1 VTGAEGLAAAFIGGV
16 LTSASPCVLAAVP
29 VAVGFVGG
37 QAVTPRRSAV
47 LALAFVAGMNIALLA
62 MGLAAARLGLLL
74 GTLPGPWS
82 VAVGLLVVGLAVWL
96 WRSQGAACG
105 ITLPAALQQ
114 RLAASGL
121 WGAVL
126 LGGLIG
132 TVMSPCATP
141 ALAAALALAG
151 SGSAFGVSMWWGAAL
166 LLAYGIGH
174 SLLLGAA
181 GAMPGAAMAL
191 VRHFASAAASHPEL
205 HSCRTS
211 TRHRRRGSSTFTT
224 TAGRVDGS
232 RCSAP
237 TSM

>member
-1 VTGAEGLAAAFIGGV
+1 MTGAEGLAAAFVGGV

-29 VAVGFVGG
+29 VAVGYVGG

-82 VAVGLLVVGLAVWL
+82 VGVGLLIVGLAVWL
-96 WRSQGAACG
+96 WRSPAAASG

-174 SLLLGAA
+174 SLLLGVA
-181 GAMPGAAMAL
+181 GAMPSAAMAL
-191 VRHFASAAASHPEL
+191 TRRFATAAPWLPGRRAFALLLALAGLWWVAQGLAPEWAASL
-205 HSCRTS
+205 
-211 TRHRRRGSSTFTT
+211 
-224 TAGRVDGS
+224 TA
-232 RCSAP
+232 
-237 TSM
+237 

>member
-1 VTGAEGLAAAFIGGV
+1 MTGAEGLAAAFIGGV

-47 LALAFVAGMNIALLA
+47 LALAFVAGMNISLLA

-74 GTLPGPWS
+74 GSLPGPWS
-82 VAVGLLVVGLAVWL
+82 VAVGLLIAGLAVWL
-96 WRSQGAACG
+96 WRSPAAACG
-105 ITLPAALQQ
+105 ITLPAALQH

-151 SGSAFGVSMWWGAAL
+151 SGSALGVSMWWGAAL

-174 SLLLGAA
+174 SLLLGVA
-181 GAMPGAAMAL
+181 GAMPGAATAL
-191 VRHFASAAASHPEL
+191 MQRFATEAPWLPGRRAFALLLALAGLWWVAQGLAPEWTASL
-205 HSCRTS
+205 
-211 TRHRRRGSSTFTT
+211 
-224 TAGRVDGS
+224 TA
-232 RCSAP
+232 
-237 TSM
+237 

>member
-1 VTGAEGLAAAFIGGV
+1 MTGAEGLAAAFVGGV

-37 QAVTPRRSAV
+37 QAVTPRRSAM

-62 MGLAAARLGLLL
+62 MGLAAARLGLML
-74 GTLPGPWS
+74 GSLPGPWS
-82 VAVGLLVVGLAVWL
+82 VAVGLLVIGLAVWL
-96 WRSQGAACG
+96 WRSQAATCG
-105 ITLPAALQQ
+105 VSLPAALQL

-126 LGGLIG
+126 LGALIG

-174 SLLLGAA
+174 SLLLGVA
-181 GAMPGAAMAL
+181 GAMPGAATAL
-191 VRHFASAAASHPEL
+191 MRRFDTAARWLPGRRAFAVLLALAGLWWVAQGLLPEWAASL
-205 HSCRTS
+205 M
-211 TRHRRRGSSTFTT
+211 
-224 TAGRVDGS
+224 A
-232 RCSAP
+232 
-237 TSM
+237 

>member
-1 VTGAEGLAAAFIGGV
+1 MTGAEGLAAAFIGGV

-74 GTLPGPWS
+74 GSLPGPWS

-96 WRSQGAACG
+96 WRSPAAACG
-105 ITLPAALQQ
+105 ITLPAAMQQ

-151 SGSAFGVSMWWGAAL
+151 SGSAFGVSMWWGVAL

-174 SLLLGAA
+174 SLLLGVA
-181 GAMPGAAMAL
+181 GAMPGAAAALMRRFATAAPWLPGRRAFALLLALAGLWWMAQGL
-191 VRHFASAAASHPEL
+191 APQWTASL
-205 HSCRTS
+205 
-211 TRHRRRGSSTFTT
+211 
-224 TAGRVDGS
+224 TA
-232 RCSAP
+232 
-237 TSM
+237 

>member
-1 VTGAEGLAAAFIGGV
+1 MTGAEGLAAAFIGGV

-29 VAVGFVGG
+29 VAVGYVGG

-74 GTLPGPWS
+74 GSLPGPWS

-96 WRSQGAACG
+96 WRSQAAACG
-105 ITLPAALQQ
+105 ITLPASMQQ

-121 WGAVL
+121 WGALL

-174 SLLLGAA
+174 SLLLGVA
-181 GAMPGAAMAL
+181 GAMPGAAAAL
-191 VRHFASAAASHPEL
+191 MRRFSTAAPWLPGRRTFALLLALAGLWWVAQGLAPEWAAAL
-205 HSCRTS
+205 NT
-211 TRHRRRGSSTFTT
+211 
-224 TAGRVDGS
+224 
-232 RCSAP
+232 
-237 TSM
+237 